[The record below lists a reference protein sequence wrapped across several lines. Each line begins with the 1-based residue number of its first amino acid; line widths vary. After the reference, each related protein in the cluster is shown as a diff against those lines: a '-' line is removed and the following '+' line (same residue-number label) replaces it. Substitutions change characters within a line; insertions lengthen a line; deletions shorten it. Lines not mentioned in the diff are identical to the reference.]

1 LPQISEKET
10 IEMTDKNKSNGNSNQ
25 SPSGEYTRQIYFL
38 IVYYLFVLAF
48 AFWLLFDTWSSNF
61 VLVQAIGVSGKTLE
75 DPLLR
80 TILFIIVGGIMGNV
94 LYLVR
99 QLYNHYAKLKDYDP
113 RWFGKYITGP
123 WEGAGMAMVVLALIR
138 GGVAVFGGSTGTDV
152 TAVSNFAA
160 FGTAALVGFGMRQVV
175 GWLEGLVRTMFIDT
189 EQGTAPADEE
199 KESGQDDKKKQ

>member
-1 LPQISEKET
+1 MP
-10 IEMTDKNKSNGNSNQ
+10 DDNKNKVKSNQ
-25 SPSGEYTRQIYFL
+25 PPPREYSRQIYFL
-38 IVYYLFVLAF
+38 IFYYLLVLAF

-61 VLVQAIGVSGKTLE
+61 VLVQAIGVRGEILE
-75 DPLLR
+75 DELLR
-80 TILFIIVGGIMGNV
+80 TILFTIVGGIMGNV

-99 QLYNHYAKLKDYDP
+99 QLYNHYAKIRDYDP

-138 GGVAVFGGSTGTDV
+138 GGVAVFGGSTDSDV

-175 GWLEGLVRTMFIDT
+175 GWLEGLVRTMFTDT
-189 EQGTAPADEE
+189 EPTKKPANDEE
-199 KESGQDDKKKQ
+199 VSGQDDEKKK

>member
-1 LPQISEKET
+1 
-10 IEMTDKNKSNGNSNQ
+10 MTDENKTVVESDQPPPGTY
-25 SPSGEYTRQIYFL
+25 PRQIYFL
-38 IVYYLFVLAF
+38 IFYYLFVLAF

-61 VLVQAIGVSGKTLE
+61 VLVQAIGVRGDALE
-75 DPLLR
+75 DELLR
-80 TILFIIVGGIMGNV
+80 TILFTIVGGIMGNV

-189 EQGTAPADEE
+189 EQGTALAHKEE
-199 KESGQDDKKKQ
+199 EESVQDDKKEK